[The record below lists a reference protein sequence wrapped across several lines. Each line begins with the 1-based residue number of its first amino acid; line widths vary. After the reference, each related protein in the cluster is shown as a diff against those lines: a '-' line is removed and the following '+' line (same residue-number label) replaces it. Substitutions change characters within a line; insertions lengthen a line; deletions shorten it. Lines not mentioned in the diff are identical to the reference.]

1 MTLQLDDDGAPAVRA
16 PAPPRSGLRPLL
28 WRLHFLG
35 GFLAAPVVL
44 SLAMTGI
51 LFAWNPQIEAV
62 LHREALTAVAAGP
75 DRTLGEQVTAARETR
90 PAWSVATVVP
100 AAIGGEQTTAVTLSP
115 PGAQPASSDPPPDRS
130 PYTSIP
136 PRRG

>member
-1 MTLQLDDDGAPAVRA
+1 MHVPSVEDT
-16 PAPPRSGLRPLL
+16 GLRPLL

-44 SLAMTGI
+44 SLALTGI

-90 PAWSVATVVP
+90 PAWCDRRRADHRGDAEP
-100 AAIGGEQTTAVTLSP
+100 AGWRSRRVRTRRRIGHRLRRSRL
-115 PGAQPASSDPPPDRS
+115 GAGDR
-130 PYTSIP
+130 
-136 PRRG
+136 